1 MTRLISS
8 QAILF
13 LLLACASTQER
24 APDAVA
30 FVSSGELTE
39 GAAIPPDTRFVS
51 SGQPDAAVLEALAE
65 EGFTLVVDFR
75 REGEDRGIDEKQTVE
90 SLGMSYAN
98 VPIGVPDGISLD
110 NAAAFNQL
118 IEQHEGRV
126 FLHCG
131 SGERAGAMF
140 ALRENLLGASDEDA
154 MAAGKAAGL
163 NRLEDTVRE
172 RLAEQE

>member
-24 APDAVA
+24 GPEAVA
-30 FVSSGELTE
+30 FVSSGELKE
-39 GAAIPPDTRFVS
+39 GAAIPSDTRFVS
-51 SGQPDAAVLEALAE
+51 SGQPDEAVLQALAE

-75 REGEDRGIDEKQTVE
+75 RESEDRGIDEKETVE
-90 SLGMSYAN
+90 RLGMAYAN

-131 SGERAGAMF
+131 SGNRAGAMF
-140 ALRENLLGASDEDA
+140 ALRESLLGASDEEA
-154 MAAGKAAGL
+154 VAAGKAAGL
-163 NRLEDTVRE
+163 TGLEDTVRE
-172 RLAEQE
+172 RLGEE